1 MVRIC
6 SSWTIVEVIM
16 GGMEALVKMRLASVD
31 YINVVAHMK
40 ANDDTILVKGKVRT
54 TTKIIAQV
62 EIQPAILFNQQHTL
76 YPSYHIF

>member
-16 GGMEALVKMRLASVD
+16 GGMEALVKMGLASVD
-31 YINVVAHMK
+31 YMNVVANMK
-40 ANDDTILVKGKVRT
+40 LNYDKILLKGKVRT

-62 EIQPAILFNQQHTL
+62 EIQPAILFNQ
-76 YPSYHIF
+76 